1 MALSVQK
8 LLNRLSL
15 RQLQIFA
22 AVYEQHGYSK
32 AADLLGLSQPAVS
45 AQIKHLEEALDV
57 KLFEF
62 VGRKLYRTPA
72 AEKVQQSVALIF
84 DEIKRLQNELHS
96 LEGQVSGDLTLTAV
110 NTAQYITPYLLKPF
124 LDRYPLVNVRLHV
137 VNRAQAIERLN
148 SNEGDLVIMG
158 IVPSEKPFASLP
170 FLDNELIPVMAPTHP
185 LNESSSISA
194 EEFLESGVLVR
205 EIGSGSR
212 LALEQHCH
220 EHTLKLRLSME
231 FGSNDATKH
240 GVLAG
245 LGVAVLPRLSVTS
258 ELRLGTLVS
267 PEIEGFPIKRAWCVV
282 HPSAKKPSS
291 VARHFID
298 FVAEHQEKIAE
309 AFRLAGVETD
319 RVIFE

>member
-1 MALSVQK
+1 
-8 LLNRLSL
+8 
-15 RQLQIFA
+15 
-22 AVYEQHGYSK
+22 
-32 AADLLGLSQPAVS
+32 
-45 AQIKHLEEALDV
+45 
-57 KLFEF
+57 
-62 VGRKLYRTPA
+62 
-72 AEKVQQSVALIF
+72 
-84 DEIKRLQNELHS
+84 
-96 LEGQVSGDLTLTAV
+96 
-110 NTAQYITPYLLKPF
+110 
-124 LDRYPLVNVRLHV
+124 
-137 VNRAQAIERLN
+137 
-148 SNEGDLVIMG
+148 MG

-185 LNESSSISA
+185 LNESNSISA
-194 EEFLESGVLVR
+194 EEFLDSGVLVR

>member
-15 RQLQIFA
+15 RQLQIFS

-45 AQIKHLEEALDV
+45 AQIKHLEEALDA

-72 AEKVQQSVALIF
+72 AEKVAQSVALIF
-84 DEIKRLQNELHS
+84 EEIKKLQNELHT

-124 LDRYPLVNVRLHV
+124 LSRYPLVNVRLHV

-158 IVPSEKPFASLP
+158 IVPTEKPFASLP
-170 FLDNELIPVMAPTHP
+170 FLDNELIPVMAPSHSLSTAQT
-185 LNESSSISA
+185 LSA
-194 EEFLESGVLVR
+194 AEFLASGVLVR
-205 EIGSGSR
+205 ERGSGSR

-220 EHTLKLRLSME
+220 EHGIKLRPSME

-267 PEIEGFPIKRAWCVV
+267 PDIEGFPIKRAWCVV
-282 HPSAKKPSS
+282 HPSAKKPTL
-291 VARHFID
+291 VARHFLD
-298 FVAEHQEKIAE
+298 FIAE
-309 AFRLAGVETD
+309 NQSRIAESFRLAGVETD

>member
-1 MALSVQK
+1 MPLSVQK

-22 AVYEQHGYSK
+22 AVYERHGYSK

-45 AQIKHLEEALDV
+45 AQLKHLEEALDV

-72 AEKVQQSVALIF
+72 ADKVYQSVSLIF
-84 DEIKRLQNELHS
+84 DELKRLQDELHS
-96 LEGQVSGDLTLTAV
+96 LEGIVSGDLTLTAV

-124 LDRYPLVNVRLHV
+124 LERYPLVNVRLHV
-137 VNRAQAIERLN
+137 VNRAQAIEKLN

-158 IVPSEKPFASLP
+158 IVPSEKPFESLP
-170 FLDNELIPVMAPTHP
+170 FLDNELIPVMAPGHP
-185 LNESSSISA
+185 LTLEKKITPHA
-194 EEFLESGVLVR
+194 FLQSGVLVR
-205 EIGSGSR
+205 ERGSGSR

-220 EHTLKLRLSME
+220 EHGLKMRLSME

-267 PEIEGFPIKRAWCVV
+267 PDIEGFPIKRAWCLV
-282 HPSAKKPSS
+282 HPSAKKPAP

-298 FVAEHQEKIAE
+298 FVSENQERIAE
-309 AFRLAGVETD
+309 AFRMAGTETD
-319 RVIFE
+319 RVIIE

>member
-22 AVYEQHGYSK
+22 AVYEQRGYSK
-32 AADLLGLSQPAVS
+32 AADMLGLSQPAVS
-45 AQIKHLEEALDV
+45 AQLKHLEEALDV

-72 AEKVQQSVALIF
+72 ADKVHQSVSLIF
-84 DEIKRLQNELHS
+84 DEIKRLQDELHS
-96 LEGQVSGDLTLTAV
+96 LEGVISGDLTLTAV

-124 LDRYPLVNVRLHV
+124 LAKYPLVNVRLHV

-148 SNEGDLVIMG
+148 RNEGDLVIMG

-170 FLDNELIPVMAPTHP
+170 FLDNELIPVMAPSHP
-185 LNESSSISA
+185 LA
-194 EEFLESGVLVR
+194 EEQMITPQLFLQSGVLVR
-205 EIGSGSR
+205 ERGSGSR

-220 EHTLKLRLSME
+220 EHGIKMRLGME

-267 PEIEGFPIKRAWCVV
+267 PDIEGFPIKRAWCVV
-282 HPSAKKPSS
+282 HPSAKKPAP
-291 VARHFID
+291 VARHFLD
-298 FVAEHQEKIAE
+298 FVEENKERIAE
-309 AFRLAGVETD
+309 AFRMAGTETD